1 MAMIRVEPV
10 PVQVRTGWLDGR
22 PREITLGN
30 ERLPVTAL
38 TLVRHEASAYNVAIG
53 PRTLFEVDTPR
64 ARFTLSF
71 RHRSRRW
78 TIEGLDEERGAAA

>member
-10 PVQVRTGWLDGR
+10 EVEVRTGWLDGR
-22 PREITLGN
+22 PREVTWGT

-38 TLVRHEASAYNVAIG
+38 VLVRHEDSAYNVAIG
-53 PRTLFEVDTPR
+53 PRTIFEVETPR
-64 ARFTLSF
+64 ARLALSF

-78 TIEGLDEERGAAA
+78 TIEAFDEGRTAA